1 MEPRRSKMD
10 PDRNHRR
17 RRPRRRRA
25 ERQPRRAERG
35 AGLQHETTLT
45 NETAPPPSHP
55 GRRSSGSDDRD
66 NTAIGAEDT
75 FGRENRALDRVSQNE
90 TEMKI
95 NISVEK

>member
-45 NETAPPPSHP
+45 NETAPPPPVIRVEGLQGATIVTTRPSELKTRLDEKTERLTVSHK
-55 GRRSSGSDDRD
+55 
-66 NTAIGAEDT
+66 
-75 FGRENRALDRVSQNE
+75 
-90 TEMKI
+90 MKR
-95 NISVEK
+95 K